1 MAGSARA
8 ADPWKLRGGTSGPGA
23 CRCTPGACWANASF
37 WKQDGSSAPH
47 PELAQLQVTC
57 TTSGKGQ
64 LMLGDASGCVTLC
77 DRKGAL
83 KKFQAFE
90 RRVTQLCLIAQQNLL
105 VSVGD
110 DASASCMLKVR

>member
-1 MAGSARA
+1 
-8 ADPWKLRGGTSGPGA
+8 
-23 CRCTPGACWANASF
+23 
-37 WKQDGSSAPH
+37 
-47 PELAQLQVTC
+47 
-57 TTSGKGQ
+57 
-64 LMLGDASGCVTLC
+64 MLGDASGCVTLC

-110 DASASCMLKVR
+110 DASASCMLKVWNVDKTDPDGEALLLTISKDIFQVHTPSPKP